1 VEQQIR
7 YAWVDSPI
15 GRFFAAMDGDELV
28 TFGFPPTEESAIQ
41 ALRRRFPNATV
52 EEDSV
57 GLADTVADLER
68 FLDYFKGTTR
78 KG

>member
-1 VEQQIR
+1 MEQRIR

-28 TFGFPPTEESAIQ
+28 TFGFPATEETAIQ
-41 ALRRRFPNATV
+41 KLRRRFPEATI
-52 EEDSV
+52 EEDSA

-68 FLDYFKGTTR
+68 FLDYFKCTTR
-78 KG
+78 EG